1 MKNLLTLFIILTALS
16 LQAQQKHSDCGT
28 KAPAK
33 PRPIAEKDMQRFLR
47 SINAVSVPYWV
58 KVYFTVFADDN
69 GSNRAAT
76 DADIYRQFQNMVN
89 QYNPH
94 GICFVM
100 MGIRQINNSNWNALD
115 ADEEEPDMYS
125 IRVTGNLNVF
135 IHKNLVAGAKS
146 LNGIAYDIPNT
157 DAFISLWGGI
167 ISDLSN
173 ITTMGH
179 EVGHVFGLYHTFET
193 LYGAESVARSGN
205 CKDCENE
212 GDYLCDTPA
221 DPDDT
226 NAYLES
232 NTDASC
238 MYTGTK
244 LDDCAFLYTPAVNNI
259 MAYGRRE
266 CRNTFTAGQGNRMRY
281 FIATDSGL
289 LNVLAQNDAGIST
302 PLIISNG
309 GGIGVARD
317 TYTIQTNTGSII
329 FNGTSNYLFQ
339 SKRVTLGNGAR
350 LSPGAG
356 GRIVLQTNPY
366 CN

>member
-1 MKNLLTLFIILTALS
+1 MKNLLTLFIILTTLS

-28 KAPAK
+28 KAPAN

-58 KVYFTVFADDN
+58 KVYFTVFADNN

-89 QYNPH
+89 QYNPQ

-100 MGIRQINNSNWNALD
+100 MGIRQMNNTDFNIQD
-115 ADEEEPDMYS
+115 ANDEASEMRD
-125 IRVTGNLNVF
+125 IRIVGNLNVF
-135 IHKNLVAGAKS
+135 IHKELIYGEIS
-146 LNGIAYDIPNT
+146 LNGIAYDIPNN
-157 DAFISLWGGI
+157 DAFISLRGEVI
-167 ISDLSN
+167 ADVAN
-173 ITTMGH
+173 ITTMAH

-193 LYGAESVARSGN
+193 NYGAESVARTGS
-205 CKDCENE
+205 CKDCEDD

-221 DPDDT
+221 DPDDS
-226 NAYLES
+226 NAYLLS
-232 NTDASC
+232 NTDVSC
-238 MYTGTK
+238 MYIGTK
-244 LDDCAFLYTPAVNNI
+244 LDECSTLYTPAVNNI

-281 FIATDSGL
+281 FIATESGL

-302 PLIISNG
+302 PLTISNG

-339 SKRVTLGNGAR
+339 SKRVRLGNGAR

-356 GRIVLQTNPY
+356 GKVILQTNPY